1 MRHVAEAVSASDS
14 KLDLQAITRRR
25 QELEEEQENGNF
37 KELVLQGKS
46 AKRKLPPRD
55 FNLRVRKVKT
65 EPVTQP
71 TVSRP
76 TKKAKRTKT
85 TTTKKT
91 GQAPISPVSSPVVS
105 MSKKQLEE
113 LMASVAKQ
121 AASNAVAQER
131 ARHASRSPSR
141 STSRSTTD
149 LDHAT
154 DLITPIVDDHLPR
167 QNVDHRAYRPDLAVE
182 GTICTDDRMRRRH
195 VHVHLEDTRG

>member
-85 TTTKKT
+85 TTTK
-91 GQAPISPVSSPVVS
+91 
-105 MSKKQLEE
+105 
-113 LMASVAKQ
+113 
-121 AASNAVAQER
+121 
-131 ARHASRSPSR
+131 
-141 STSRSTTD
+141 
-149 LDHAT
+149 
-154 DLITPIVDDHLPR
+154 
-167 QNVDHRAYRPDLAVE
+167 
-182 GTICTDDRMRRRH
+182 RRDKPQFACFFACCFH
-195 VHVHLEDTRG
+195 V